1 MAGGWTVFL
10 DRDGVFNP
18 QPILT
23 IRRPAGYR
31 FLPGAK
37 EAFARLNRPGVRT
50 CLVTNQPFA
59 VLLLNWRGLRRVHG
73 HLQSELAAAGGRL
86 DRVEAAWAPPF
97 VPHRRRKPCPGML
110 EDAARALGAVPERS
124 FMVGDKPKDAQA
136 AAAFG
141 CPAFLVTTTHT
152 RAYLERSLRRTGT
165 PATIVGSL
173 GEAVDAILAAMRNG

>member
-1 MAGGWTVFL
+1 MTGWTVFL

-18 QPILT
+18 QPAIT

-31 FLPGAK
+31 FIPGAK
-37 EAFARLNRPGVRT
+37 EAFARLNRPDVRT

-59 VLLLNWRGLRRVHG
+59 ILALNVRGLRRVHE
-73 HLQSELAAAGGRL
+73 HLRSELAAAGGRL
-86 DRVEAAWAPPF
+86 DRIEASWGLPF
-97 VPHRRRKPCPGML
+97 VPHRRRKPRPGML
-110 EDAARALGAVPERS
+110 QDAARVLGAVPERS

-152 RAYLERSLRRTGT
+152 REELERGLRRTGT

-173 GEAVDAILAAMRNG
+173 GEAVDLILAAMRNG